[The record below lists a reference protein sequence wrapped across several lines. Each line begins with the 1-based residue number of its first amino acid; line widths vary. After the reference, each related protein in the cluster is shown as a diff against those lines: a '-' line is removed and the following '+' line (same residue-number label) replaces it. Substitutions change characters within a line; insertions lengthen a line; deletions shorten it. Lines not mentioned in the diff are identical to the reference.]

1 MGLFICFQK
10 KSPQRC
16 SNPPLKKC
24 RHWSS
29 GRGPYVS
36 RCRTETKTSRKH
48 QRDKVWIVIHG
59 STPNSRLNLIRLVF
73 GVSVQ
78 KPKTQ
83 KTPMWFFVVFC
94 SEFRQRHR
102 VSPGYIFQDVGYNI
116 CSSWWFQP
124 LWKILVKLDHVPKL
138 GMKIKKYFKP
148 PPRCCLFCCV
158 FRSRV

>member
-1 MGLFICFQK
+1 MGYLNKLPKK
-10 KSPQRC
+10 KS
-16 SNPPLKKC
+16 STFFNPPLKKC
-24 RHWSS
+24 R
-29 GRGPYVS
+29 RIEALVACYVS
-36 RCRTETKTSRKH
+36 RTNRNKNFTKKPKGQSLDSNPRVHAKFQVELDSPCRSQGKNPK
-48 QRDKVWIVIHG
+48 
-59 STPNSRLNLIRLVF
+59 
-73 GVSVQ
+73 Q
-78 KPKTQ
+78 KPQ
-83 KTPMWFFVVFC
+83 CGWVVFC

-148 PPRCCLFCCV
+148 PPRCCLFCCF